1 MDDNIGARDCAVRL
15 LLGLA
20 VVIGALILGEDAAR
34 WLALVGLLPVASA
47 IFGHCP
53 GYALLGVST
62 VRRGPEYVNRRT
74 RPLAN

>member
-1 MDDNIGARDCAVRL
+1 MDDNIGARDCAVRM

-20 VVIGALILGEDAAR
+20 MIAGALILGEGATR
-34 WLALVGLLPVASA
+34 WLAFVGLLPVASA

-62 VRRGPEYVNRRT
+62 VRRRPEYVYRRT
-74 RPLAN
+74 GPLAN